1 MVGIKAIVGLMPIHF
16 YLKKL
21 QEIFYL
27 RGFLLL
33 SNHII
38 KLIIGTSRLNEHIA
52 HHHLSLNKLM
62 HKQQLW
68 LHSPLINMDNKYY
81 EFLCFF
87 SLFNKEFSLEKRL
100 INFFLDYFSFY
111 TWKWDIKCYLWN
123 LDNITIS
130 TSTDSHSIIVIS
142 DASIRNNVATS
153 ISHIHLYNR
162 LIIKTIHH
170 VVNIT
175 STEAKLFAIKYRINQ
190 ANNIPNIKHIVII
203 TDFLYMAKKIFDSS
217 MYPYQIHSTA
227 ISWELRDFFKKDSNN
242 HIDF

>member
-1 MVGIKAIVGLMPIHF
+1 MPIHF

-130 TSTDSHSIIVIS
+130 TSTDSHSIMVIS
-142 DASIRNNVATS
+142 DASIRNNVAIS
-153 ISHIHLYNR
+153 ILHIHLYNR
-162 LIIKTIHH
+162 LIIKMIHH

-175 STEAKLFAIKYRINQ
+175 STEAKLFAIRYGINQ
-190 ANNIPNIKHIVII
+190 VNNIPNIKHIAII
-203 TDFLYMAKKIFDSS
+203 TDFLHVAKKTFDSS
-217 MYPYQIHSTA
+217 MYLYQIHSTA
-227 ISWELRDFFKKDSNN
+227 IPWKLRDFFKKDSNN
-242 HIDF
+242 HIDFWNCPSK